1 MQINEIKASMLCLL
15 SLFLA
20 LAGRIVFNEN
30 AILLLCG
37 LLGVLGHCLFKLD
50 SLKKS
55 AKSAKIAFS
64 FKDYIEQDLFS
75 ILFSLVSVF
84 IWLLVFE
91 QTATVH
97 TKIVGYSR
105 LSFVGC
111 GWMGSYIIQYL
122 FSSAE
127 KKIKSIIDEKTNTN
141 ETSS

>member
-1 MQINEIKASMLCLL
+1 MQINEIKASLLFLL
-15 SLFLA
+15 SFSLA
-20 LAGRIVFNEN
+20 WAGRVVFNEN
-30 AILLLCG
+30 AILILCG
-37 LLGVLGHCLFKLD
+37 ILGVLGHCLFKLD

-55 AKSAKIAFS
+55 ARAAKMQFY

-84 IWLLVFE
+84 IWLLVFQ
-91 QTATVH
+91 QTSTVH
-97 TKIVGYSR
+97 TKIIGYSR

-127 KKIKSIIDEKTNTN
+127 KKIKSFINEKTNTN